1 MRKWVKTK
9 PEWYWINQTLSIVS
23 KKHRITVAKWQQ
35 TSIFTLKSLFQ
46 QKPATENFTKPPC
59 MKELQLLK
67 RYHRHQYLMQ
77 KDGVMFINPG
87 QMEHQKELPHLPRP
101 DKSLYWILS
110 NHSWQFWREDE
121 KQISSSNTFKE
132 IGGWSDRLHSTV
144 DYSVV
149 VWICSKK
156 VGSCIKGKW

>member
-1 MRKWVKTK
+1 MIKSSEEVG
-9 PEWYWINQTLSIVS
+9 ENQTWMILNKSNTKHCFQKTQNYCCKVTANLNIHLEVPVSI
-23 KKHRITVAKWQQ
+23 KTGHRELHKTTMHERAAIT
-35 TSIFTLKSLFQ
+35 
-46 QKPATENFTKPPC
+46 
-59 MKELQLLK
+59 K

-121 KQISSSNTFKE
+121 KQISHPTPLKKLADDL
-132 IGGWSDRLHSTV
+132 I
-144 DYSVV
+144 DY
-149 VWICSKK
+149 IQLLT
-156 VGSCIKGKW
+156 IQ